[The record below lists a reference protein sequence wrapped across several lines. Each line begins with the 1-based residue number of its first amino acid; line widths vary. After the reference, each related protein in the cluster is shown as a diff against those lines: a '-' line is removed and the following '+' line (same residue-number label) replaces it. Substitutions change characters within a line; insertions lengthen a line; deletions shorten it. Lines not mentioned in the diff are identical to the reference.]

1 MSRIIAKIYLT
12 KSNIQCLLTSIDLL
26 PGETYT
32 VYISS
37 ENAITDQVPEEQ
49 FSAIS
54 TSLIVSTEAGI
65 DLANIA
71 T

>member
-1 MSRIIAKIYLT
+1 MLNLSIHCPLI
-12 KSNIQCLLTSIDLL
+12 SIDLL

-49 FSAIS
+49 FFIISA
-54 TSLIVSTEAGI
+54 SLIVSTKAGTI
-65 DLANIA
+65 L
-71 T
+71 